1 MSAHPPAPPSLDQLK
16 LPPGW
21 ELKYT
26 KKGTPFFLDHINK
39 LTRWDPPPGTVTAS
53 QGDDTENPLARIATA
68 ALLTTEEGVSS
79 TAEGVV
85 ILDGDLLVQ
94 EVIDPAE
101 KKKSR
106 KKRTLTYHLK
116 KKASKLMAAQQPTKK
131 PMGKDD
137 LASFTKRYVVMQ
149 RLHITIFESRTER
162 TRPIDTIP
170 LSAVKDVEYGDG
182 TRFDL
187 VFAGGDESSFHAP
200 NSDVAQ
206 AWVESIEDR
215 VLDLAVVDGQDWK
228 AAHEAAKKA
237 EAEQN
242 AAEKA
247 AAAEA
252 ERAANAKAA
261 AARGARLAQL
271 TKTSSSTKM
280 AGTDGSAKVFSRVQ
294 RAAEARRAMQL
305 KRQQRLD
312 AEAAAAAAAESESAV
327 VAAAPAGDSA
337 ATAPAETRAG
347 ARDSTRSKSAALM
360 ASSTDEERAIE
371 AAYAIEVA
379 VEEAVKSANEGNSV
393 MSLPA
398 FVGMNQRQ
406 KTAALRHVFN
416 EADANDDGFLTPS
429 EFVRS
434 LRKGAGARLADS
446 LFAQMKL
453 FQTIDTEG
461 MGTLSFDDFV
471 LGLGEN
477 KDPAILLW
485 INVSIS
491 VMQLGVDD
499 LDGQVLTDI
508 ETGKVSPWEG
518 WDRHVDPDSRASYY
532 VDAKSG
538 ATKWGD
544 ELRALQ
550 AEHAAGGG
558 LESFA
563 EEEYEE
569 EEYEEYEALAAAAL
583 GAVGAG
589 LERHVDP
596 TSRASYYFDPAS
608 GVTQWGDELRAMRA
622 DFTGMALDDFAEGD
636 EEEEEYDD
644 AAEAADGG
652 EEQPTLLTDPTSG
665 YQYYYDRASGETRW
679 VDES

>member
-39 LTRWDPPPGTVTAS
+39 ATRWDPPPGTVTVS
-53 QGDDTENPLARIATA
+53 VGDDTRNPLAQIATA

-94 EVIDPAE
+94 EVEDAAE

-106 KKRTLTYHLK
+106 KKRTLTYHIK
-116 KKASKLMAAQQPTKK
+116 KKATKLMAAQQPAK
-131 PMGKDD
+131 PKGKDD

-215 VLDLAVVDGQDWK
+215 VLDLAVEDGQEWK

-237 EAEQN
+237 AAQQN

-252 ERAANAKAA
+252 ERAANAKAM

-271 TKTSSSTKM
+271 TKTASSSKL
-280 AGTDGSAKVFSRVQ
+280 AGSDGSAKVLSRVQ

-312 AEAAAAAAAESESAV
+312 AEAAAAAAAESESA
-327 VAAAPAGDSA
+327 AAAAAAAAAGGTA
-337 ATAPAETRAG
+337 AVAPAETRAE
-347 ARDSTRSKSAALM
+347 ARDSFAAKSAALM

-416 EADANDDGFLTPS
+416 EADANSDGFLTPS

-461 MGTLSFDDFV
+461 MGMLSFDDFV

-499 LDGQVLTDI
+499 LDDQVLADI

-563 EEEYEE
+563 EDDEEACEEYEE
-569 EEYEEYEALAAAAL
+569 PAAAAP
-583 GAVGAG
+583 GAIGSG

-622 DFTGMALDDFAEGD
+622 DFTGMVLDDFAEG
-636 EEEEEYDD
+636 EEEEEEDYS
-644 AAEAADGG
+644 EAAGGG
-652 EEQPTLLTDPTSG
+652 EEQPTLLTDPASG
-665 YQYYYDRASGETRW
+665 YQYYYDRATGETRW